1 MRIITIVL
9 LLFVSLCA
17 PSPRSHGRVLPPA
30 AERRTVAMGTF
41 LTITVHDTG
50 QSPERIHALIDS
62 AFAEVRRIEL
72 FASNYIDTTEIGRI
86 NTAAGRDTVAV
97 SAELVWLL
105 RECLRYGE
113 LSEGKFDITIGPLVR
128 LWAFTGP
135 APAIPDSAAVSRA
148 RRLTGQSRIVLLD
161 GSVSLPE
168 VGMEIDLGA
177 IGKGY
182 AVDRA
187 TEFLSR
193 NGLRR
198 FTVDLGG
205 NLGVRWEGEP
215 EPPAVEIRH
224 PRQSESPFGEIRG
237 VTGGVATSGDYE
249 RFFVRDGV
257 RYHHII
263 DPATGFPSR
272 GVAAVT
278 IVAPDAM
285 SADALSTIVFLLGPS
300 RGMGLVNRIPGVEC
314 LMLLEEKGRIEFRLS
329 PGLVGRFF
337 PDH

>member
-1 MRIITIVL
+1 MRITAIILIVA
-9 LLFVSLCA
+9 LCA
-17 PSPRSHGRVLPPA
+17 PAARSHGQTPLPTA
-30 AERRTVAMGTF
+30 VRRTVAMGTF
-41 LTITVHDTG
+41 LTISVHDSG

-86 NTAAGRDTVAV
+86 NRAAGRDTVAV
-97 SAELVWLL
+97 SEELVWLL
-105 RECLRYGE
+105 RECLRYGV
-113 LSEGKFDITIGPLVR
+113 LSGGKFDITIGPLIR
-128 LWAFTGP
+128 LWGFTGP
-135 APAIPDSAAVSRA
+135 APEIPDSAAVDRA
-148 RRLTGQSRIVLLD
+148 RLLTGQGRIVLGD
-161 GSVSLPE
+161 GAVHLPSP
-168 VGMEIDLGA
+168 GMEIDLGA

-187 TEFLSR
+187 AEVLSR

-198 FTVDLGG
+198 FIVDLGG

-215 EPPAVEIRH
+215 GSPAVEIRH
-224 PRQSESPFGEIRG
+224 PRQPGTMLGEIRG

-285 SADALSTIVFLLGPS
+285 SADALSTIVFLLGPG
-300 RGMGLVNRIPGVEC
+300 RGMELVSRIPGVEC
-314 LMLLEEKGRIEFRLS
+314 LMLLEEKGRLECRLS
-329 PGLVGRFF
+329 AGLRERFV
-337 PDH
+337 PAP